1 MTMNIRLWSTRLTL
15 IPATTIGTILV
26 VLGALLGLW
35 WMVVPVGVLA
45 GLLVAGA
52 RNAMAAGG
60 IAALL
65 GWGLPLAWQSVALG
79 QPVSDQASV
88 VGAILGFGANQG
100 VLVIALTLLIAVV
113 LGVAGVW
120 VGAAL
125 RPFVP
130 RQRTI
135 PPTIPPQRVV
145 APTVSPQRAVL
156 PPQRAVPPTRRRG
169 RRERR
174 HGA

>member
-1 MTMNIRLWSTRLTL
+1 MTVTIRLRSTRLTL
-15 IPATTIGTILV
+15 IPATILGTILV

-52 RNAMAAGG
+52 RNAVAAGG
-60 IAALL
+60 LAALL
-65 GWGLPLAWQSVALG
+65 GWGLPLAWQAVALG

-120 VGAAL
+120 LGAAL
-125 RPFVP
+125 RPFV
-130 RQRTI
+130 
-135 PPTIPPQRVV
+135 
-145 APTVSPQRAVL
+145 A
-156 PPQRAVPPTRRRG
+156 RRRIG
-169 RRERR
+169 
-174 HGA
+174 